1 MHPLYYLWEFNKMD
15 IMQTRTELSKTKH
28 SRKSS
33 YSFKVRPLVGKIQT
47 KLLPRAT
54 LIHFSDVRINYFEV
68 WPEFQ
73 KETWKPRSQNYNP
86 GLNCLLWTSQ
96 LVFNLMR
103 WSSSMRP
110 IKLTVTGL
118 IPCGREIN
126 QSATQFRFWIY
137 FLQGNEVDCLFDQR
151 SVLGALSNHKN
162 ALFHLRYFEN
172 GPLEPGY
179 RSRGASVEIFP
190 GEDFQSFGKSSVVIR
205 LVFVLFGWEIARDLP
220 LVIE

>member
-1 MHPLYYLWEFNKMD
+1 MRHQAKRLCKTNITLLHFLANKPRRKLSGTRKNRKIFLHPLYYLWEFNIMD

-47 KLLPRAT
+47 KFLPRAT

-118 IPCGREIN
+118 IRCGREIN
-126 QSATQFRFWIY
+126 HPYIY
-137 FLQGNEVDCLFDQR
+137 KLQY
-151 SVLGALSNHKN
+151 SIY
-162 ALFHLRYFEN
+162 RYII
-172 GPLEPGY
+172 Y
-179 RSRGASVEIFP
+179 KI
-190 GEDFQSFGKSSVVIR
+190 K
-205 LVFVLFGWEIARDLP
+205 
-220 LVIE
+220 